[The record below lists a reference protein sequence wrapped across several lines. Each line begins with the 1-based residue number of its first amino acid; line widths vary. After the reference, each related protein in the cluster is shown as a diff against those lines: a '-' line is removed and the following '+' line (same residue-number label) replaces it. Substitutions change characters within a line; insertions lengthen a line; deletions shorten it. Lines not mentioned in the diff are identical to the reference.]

1 MGAHQGR
8 PYMKQEK
15 TSVRIILLGPPG
27 AGKGTQATF
36 IAEDFAIPQIS
47 TGNIL
52 RAAVQAQNALG
63 LKVKEVMDKG
73 QLVSDEIMVRLM
85 EERIRQPDCETG
97 FLLDGFPRTVAQAE
111 ALKKDQIKIDH
122 VLELYVDDE

>member
-1 MGAHQGR
+1 MGCFVGPIHELAYRGYLKTKIGAHHGR

-73 QLVSDEIMVRLM
+73 QLVSD
-85 EERIRQPDCETG
+85 
-97 FLLDGFPRTVAQAE
+97 
-111 ALKKDQIKIDH
+111 
-122 VLELYVDDE
+122 